1 MPVRIF
7 QALVLAMG
15 LHKVQVAPAHLD
27 EQLLRRQR
35 RRPRAAATVRRQGD
49 MAKAVLPQWVPK
61 GLLVVERV
69 RVAADGEQ
77 AARVAAEVVDVLGHQ
92 FGPLVGPP
100 LLVVVRIVQ
109 DERDDPRSRGLTDD
123 LFPWVCTLHSSP
135 DG

>member
-1 MPVRIF
+1 
-7 QALVLAMG
+7 
-15 LHKVQVAPAHLD
+15 
-27 EQLLRRQR
+27 
-35 RRPRAAATVRRQGD
+35 

-109 DERDDPRSRGLTDD
+109 DERDDRGLTDD
-123 LFPWVCTLHSSP
+123 LYFPWVCTLHSSP

>member
-1 MPVRIF
+1 
-7 QALVLAMG
+7 
-15 LHKVQVAPAHLD
+15 
-27 EQLLRRQR
+27 
-35 RRPRAAATVRRQGD
+35 

-109 DERDDPRSRGLTDD
+109 DERDDRGLTDD